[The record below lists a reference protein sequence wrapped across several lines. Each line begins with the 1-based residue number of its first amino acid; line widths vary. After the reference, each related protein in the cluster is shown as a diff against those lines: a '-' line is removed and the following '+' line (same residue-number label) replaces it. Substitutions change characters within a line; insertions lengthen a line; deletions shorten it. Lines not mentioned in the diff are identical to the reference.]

1 MKRIIWLISII
12 FVLALSACQGGLGHE
27 FKGSPID
34 PPLPIPDFSLTT
46 AQGDTFQFAEAQGDI
61 LLFYFGYTY
70 CPDVCPLT
78 MWEVS
83 QAVQALGEDQDRVQV
98 VFVSVDPARD
108 TPEVLETYLANFGSN
123 VIGLRDDM
131 EKVEAVMKPFGA
143 YGQAEKAEADGSYLV
158 SHSARLYLVKPE
170 EGVLLTYPF
179 GFKAAELQE
188 DLAYLLKS
196 T

>member
-1 MKRIIWLISII
+1 
-12 FVLALSACQGGLGHE
+12 
-27 FKGSPID
+27 
-34 PPLPIPDFSLTT
+34 
-46 AQGDTFQFAEAQGDI
+46 
-61 LLFYFGYTY
+61 
-70 CPDVCPLT
+70 
-78 MWEVS
+78 
-83 QAVQALGEDQDRVQV
+83 
-98 VFVSVDPARD
+98 
-108 TPEVLETYLANFGSN
+108 VLETYLANFGSN